1 MSVLLNMIIIG
12 LVLLIA
18 YWWSN
23 QGFFSSLLHLI
34 AVIVAGALA
43 FAFWEPLAIGILLGG
58 GTFDGYAVGLTL
70 AGLFAFF
77 LVALRWMGDSIVRA
91 NIMIPQGPDMAM
103 GAVVGLCSGILTIGF
118 TLTALG
124 FFHGPHEFM
133 GYQGFGRER
142 GRAGVMSEMGPR
154 LWIPVD
160 KWTNDFYEWASVST
174 LYPNLGSSPLKHY
187 NPELY
192 KQASLMRDNLNEGEG
207 QISMPADG
215 LSFLSSS
222 DSPVLHPEG
231 SRYWVLK
238 TLFNPSSM
246 DFGKQLSLAS
256 SQVRLVGKAS
266 DQDSPEILHPIYW
279 TQDPHEG
286 DAVMRMGYAFDDRMN
301 YATSV
306 PGRKDA
312 EFWFIFESGDD
323 TFDPNYLQVRGTRF
337 DVPPSSSMPGSSQ
350 DIQAMLQQGAGGAVD
365 NRRLGGDIGSDELKL
380 VHVIDRVPNFSPSRN
395 RVPGT
400 MTMVDGY
407 FESGFLRMQKSDRGS
422 TSRALQA
429 EGVYSEPGTQV
440 VYVDVSRNQ
449 PTWLGGQLED
459 KTDVAD
465 ELALVDSYGNKY
477 TPIGYVFYFGLE
489 VEISLDPRS
498 SIKNPSQLPVLSKT
512 QEQRLLLVFQV
523 TGGVKVT
530 SFRLGHILIG
540 SMDVDIPAR

>member
-1 MSVLLNMIIIG
+1 MSVILNLIMIG

-23 QGFFSSLLHLI
+23 QGFFSALLHLI

-43 FAFWEPLAIGILLGG
+43 LAFWEPFAIDVLLGG
-58 GTFDGYAVGLTL
+58 GTFDGYAMGLSL

-77 LVALRWMGDSIVRA
+77 LAVLRWTGDSIVRS

-103 GAVVGLCSGILTIGF
+103 GAVAGLCSGILTIGF
-118 TLTALG
+118 TMTALG
-124 FFHGPHEFM
+124 FIHGPHEFM
-133 GYQGFGRER
+133 GYKGFGRER
-142 GRAGVMSEMGPR
+142 GRPGVMSAMGPG

-160 KWTNDFYEWASVST
+160 KWTNEFYDWASIST
-174 LYPNLGSSPLKHY
+174 LYPNLSSAPLKHY
-187 NPELY
+187 NPDLY
-192 KQASLMRDNLNEGEG
+192 MQASLLRDNTNDGEG

-215 LSFLSSS
+215 VVFPSSS
-222 DSPVLHPEG
+222 ESPVLHPEG

-238 TLFNPSSM
+238 TRFNASAM

-266 DQDSPEILHPIYW
+266 QHGNPEILHPIYW

-312 EFWFIFESGDD
+312 EFWFIFESRDE
-323 TFDPNYLQVRGTRF
+323 TFDPNFLQVRGTRF
-337 DVPPSSSMPGSSQ
+337 DVPAWSSMPGSNQ
-350 DIQAMLQQGAGGAVD
+350 NIQAMLQQGTGGSVD
-365 NRRLGGDIGSDELKL
+365 NRRLGGDIGSDDLGL
-380 VHVIDRVPNFSPSRN
+380 VLVIDRVPNFSPSRN

-400 MTMVDGY
+400 MDMLDGY
-407 FESGFLRMQKSDRGS
+407 FESGFLRMQRADRGT

-429 EGVYSEPGTQV
+429 EGIYSEPGTQI

-459 KTDVAD
+459 KTDPSD
-465 ELALVDSYGNKY
+465 ELALIDSYGNKY
-477 TPIGYVFYFGLE
+477 TPIGYVFYFGQE

-498 SIKNPSQLPVLSKT
+498 GLTNPAQLPVLSKT

-530 SFRLGHILIG
+530 SFRLGHTLIG